1 MAGLTSSNGLME
13 QLQLDWEDGKDQ
25 VIVASPR
32 ASSPNGKFV
41 LNESL
46 IRIYKD
52 VLNNRTQIDCTG
64 TTFRLRLLKHQ
75 HLHQQFRR
83 IS

>member
-1 MAGLTSSNGLME
+1 
-13 QLQLDWEDGKDQ
+13 
-25 VIVASPR
+25 
-32 ASSPNGKFV
+32 V